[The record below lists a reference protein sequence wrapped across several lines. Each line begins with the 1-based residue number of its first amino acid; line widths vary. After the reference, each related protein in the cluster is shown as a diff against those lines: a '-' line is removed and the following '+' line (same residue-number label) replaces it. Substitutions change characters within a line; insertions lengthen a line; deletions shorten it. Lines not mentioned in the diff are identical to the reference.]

1 MRFAHNSLLC
11 PKNTLVKFR
20 WLRMQP
26 GIVCHLTPSDLEEIP
41 RVLSEYRNTNF
52 TLEDGLAEWKG
63 DGYLCLAE
71 ANNTFVGIARL
82 DKFRTFWG
90 LSSFV
95 IDSKYRGFGYGS
107 KFLKHITDLEDP
119 IYLRVKQDN
128 QHAIQLYQNE
138 GFETIG
144 YTEGR
149 YLMRTP

>member
-1 MRFAHNSLLC
+1 MRFAHNSLVC
-11 PKNTLVKFR
+11 PKNTTVKFR

-26 GIVCHLTPSDLEEIP
+26 GIIRHFTPSDLEEIP
-41 RVLSEYRNTNF
+41 RVLSEYRETNF
-52 TLEDGLAEWKG
+52 TLQDGLAEWKG

-71 ANNTFVGIARL
+71 ANNSFVGIARL

-95 IDSKYRGFGYGS
+95 LNSKYRGFGYGS
-107 KFLKHITDLEDP
+107 AFLKQIKDLEEP
-119 IYLRVKQDN
+119 IHLRVKQEN
-128 QHAIQLYQNE
+128 ESAIRLYEKE

-144 YTEGR
+144 HTEGR